1 MEQKKL
7 KKSSYI
13 QGAFIATLGIVLSK
27 ILGIVYVIPF
37 YAIIGEQGGALYGYA
52 YNIYS
57 IFLGISQAGI
67 PLAISKII
75 SEYDTLG
82 YYESKEKVFKVAKRI
97 LNIIGII
104 CFLILFIFAAD
115 ISTLIIGDVTG
126 GNTKEDITFVIRII
140 STSIL
145 IVPLLSVYR
154 GYLQG
159 HTYMTPTSISQV
171 LEQLVRVSIIIIGS
185 YLVLKVFDLPLKY
198 GVGVALFGASIGSI
212 VSFLYLRH
220 KVKIHKK
227 DLIKKSENE
236 KVIPTKTIAVLIL
249 AYAFPFI
256 FGDVCKSLYN
266 SVDTFFVVR
275 TLVQDLG
282 YTANAAESI
291 MSVIS
296 TWGNKLNMII
306 IAIGS
311 GFMASLIPNLT
322 KSFVK
327 NDKKDIQHK
336 INQTI
341 QILIYVTLPMTVGLS
356 FLAEP
361 VWNAFYGASM
371 YGPSVFKFSIF
382 TAFITVLV
390 SMCTTTLLTLKEY
403 KVLVLDL
410 ILGLVINAV
419 LDVPLMHLFHN
430 LSIPAYYGATLST
443 ILGNSVSIIIA
454 FLYLKHKYQVK
465 FKYTFIMVLKTI
477 ISVTIMVIAL
487 YLITNLIPL
496 KVSSRVLSI
505 FIISIYTIT
514 GGCIYAFLTN
524 SIGMTKEILGRDIK
538 EIVQQIKN
546 KIRRKR
552 K

>member
-1 MEQKKL
+1 MERKTL

-27 ILGIVYVIPF
+27 ILGVIYVIPF

-67 PLAISKII
+67 PLAISKMI

-97 LNIIGII
+97 LNIIGIL
-104 CFLILFIFAAD
+104 CFLILFIFAGD
-115 ISTLIIGDVTG
+115 IASLIIGEVTG

-145 IVPLLSVYR
+145 IVPTLSVYR

-159 HTYMTPTSISQV
+159 HTYMTPTSVSQV
-171 LEQLVRVSIIIIGS
+171 LEQLVRVSIIIVGS
-185 YLVLKVFDLPLKY
+185 YLVLRVFNLPLKY
-198 GVGVALFGASIGSI
+198 GVGIALFGASLGSL
-212 VSFLYLRH
+212 VSYFYLKH
-220 KVKIHKK
+220 KVKTHRK

-236 KVIPTKTIAVLIL
+236 NVISTKTIAISIL

-282 YTANAAESI
+282 YTASAAESI

-306 IAIGS
+306 IAIGT
-311 GFMASLIPNLT
+311 GFMVSLIPNLT
-322 KSFVK
+322 KSLVK
-327 NDKKDIQHK
+327 KDKKDIQHK
-336 INQTI
+336 ITQTI
-341 QILIYVTLPMTVGLS
+341 QILVYVTLSMTVGLS

-361 VWNAFYGASM
+361 VWNAFYGVST
-371 YGPSVFKFSIF
+371 YGPSVFKLSIF

-403 KVLVLDL
+403 KVLVIDL
-410 ILGLVINAV
+410 ILGLIINAI
-419 LDVPLMHLFHN
+419 LDVPLMHLCHS
-430 LSIPAYYGATLST
+430 LSIPAYYGATIST
-443 ILGNSVSIIIA
+443 LLGNGVSIAIA
-454 FLYLKHKYQVK
+454 FIYLKHKYNVN
-465 FKYTFIMVLKTI
+465 FKQTFISAIKTI
-477 ISVTIMVIAL
+477 LSVVVMTIILSVIS
-487 YLITNLIPL
+487 NFIPL
-496 KVSSRVLSI
+496 KVSSRILSI
-505 FIISIYTIT
+505 FIVAIYALI
-514 GGCIYAFLTN
+514 GGCIYAFITN
-524 SIGMTKEILGRDIK
+524 STGMTKDILGRDIK